1 MSVITV
7 KLHLN
12 LLFSSFAAANDWN
25 SFPKSIRQLSTYII
39 SSQIYKHRRGDDVE
53 SRVCS
58 FRPALLRKRD
68 FNRAEGGDEVEK
80 WEVRTGG
87 PSLEQTKKSPP

>member
-1 MSVITV
+1 MSVTSV
-7 KLHLN
+7 KLHLS
-12 LLFSSFAAANDWN
+12 LLFSSFTAANDWN

-39 SSQIYKHRRGDDVE
+39 SSQIYKYRRGDDVE

-58 FRPALLRKRD
+58 FRRD
-68 FNRAEGGDEVEK
+68 FNRGAEGGGEVEK